1 MDQALLPAI
10 AAAILLLIAVAIYL
24 TFRKRRTDHLRD
36 RFGDEYDRTVDV
48 AGGRSKAEAALAE
61 REKRVEALTIHPLT
75 AAEFESYSTEWRDVK
90 ALFVDS
96 PAEAVLHADRT
107 LAGMMKTVGYPMAD
121 FDRRYEDLTV
131 SHGDVARHYR
141 EAHALVHRP
150 NDGAVSTEDR
160 RQAMKHFEALFDHL
174 THDAER
180 EASLASPTAPQA
192 PGATVRAQAPVAA
205 NHDGIGHIDRA

>member
-10 AAAILLLIAVAIYL
+10 AAVLVLLIALAVFL

-36 RFGDEYDRTVDV
+36 RFGDEYDRTVEV
-48 AGGRSKAEAALAE
+48 AGGKSKAEVALAE
-61 REKRVEALTIHPLT
+61 REKRVEALTIRPLT
-75 AAEFESYSTEWRDVK
+75 AAEFESYSGEWRDVK

-96 PAEAVLHADRT
+96 PAEAVLRADRT

-131 SHGDVARHYR
+131 NHADFALHYR
-141 EAHALVHRP
+141 EAHTLVHRT
-150 NDGAVSTEDR
+150 NDAGVSTEDR
-160 RQAMKHFEALFDHL
+160 RQAMQHFEALFDHL

-180 EASLASPTAPQA
+180 AGSPVQVASAAP
-192 PGATVRAQAPVAA
+192 APVVGESAA
-205 NHDGIGHIDRA
+205 PVEAGTITHIERV